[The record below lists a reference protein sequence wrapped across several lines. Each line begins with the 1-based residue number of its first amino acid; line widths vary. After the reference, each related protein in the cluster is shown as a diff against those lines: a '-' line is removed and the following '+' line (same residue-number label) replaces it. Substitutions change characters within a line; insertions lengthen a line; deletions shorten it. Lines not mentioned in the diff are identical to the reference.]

1 MGWIF
6 VTIAAICEIIGVI
19 GLKLFSTKKNIK
31 TGSLFL
37 GGFGMSFFLLY
48 QAFAH
53 LQLSIA
59 YAVWIGIGTAGA
71 VLINMIFFGES
82 KSGARIFSLILIIIG
97 VTGLKL
103 VS

>member
-1 MGWIF
+1 MGWLF
-6 VTIAAICEIIGVI
+6 VTFAAISEIIGVI
-19 GLKLFSTKKNIK
+19 GLKLFSIKKNIK

-37 GGFGMSFFLLY
+37 GGFGLSFFLLY
-48 QAFAH
+48 QAFAY

-71 VLINMIFFGES
+71 VLINMFFFGES
-82 KSGARIFSLILIIIG
+82 KSGSRIFSLILIIVG

>member
-6 VTIAAICEIIGVI
+6 VTFAAISEIIGVI
-19 GLKLFSTKKNIK
+19 GLKLFSSNKTIK

-48 QAFAH
+48 QAFAY

-71 VLINMIFFGES
+71 VLINMFFFGES
-82 KSGARIFSLILIIIG
+82 KSGARVFSLILIIVG

>member
-1 MGWIF
+1 MGWLF
-6 VTIAAICEIIGVI
+6 VTFAAISEIVGVI
-19 GLKLFSTKKNIK
+19 GLKLFSTKKNLK
-31 TGSLFL
+31 TGALFL

-48 QAFAH
+48 QAFSY

-71 VLINMIFFGES
+71 VVINMVFFGES
-82 KSGARIFSLILIIIG
+82 RNGSRVFSLILIIVG